1 MDVSQ
6 ADTSTTLFGRKV
18 SFPLGTSPAGIQAMC
33 HPDGE
38 LATSRAVAKKG
49 LTQAISSFANFPV
62 KDIRDAGLS
71 VGPIKHAMQ
80 MYTLKNRELQ
90 LGIIKEAEKQGCS
103 AIFLTADSPVLGV
116 RYNEWRNDFRTPEGL
131 GYENLQVRC
140 TGVRLTNL
148 ASPF

>member
-1 MDVSQ
+1 
-6 ADTSTTLFGRKV
+6 
-18 SFPLGTSPAGIQAMC
+18 MC

-38 LATSRAVAKKG
+38 KATSRAVAKKG
-49 LTQAISSFANFPV
+49 LTQAISSFANFPI
-62 KDIRDAGLS
+62 KEIREAGLG

-90 LGIIKEAEKQGCS
+90 LGIIREAEKQGCS

-131 GYENLQVRC
+131 GFVF
-140 TGVRLTNL
+140 T
-148 ASPF
+148 PFFTTPFSIVV